1 VKVVASKVPSG
12 VVMSVHNA
20 TTPDAYV
27 DPDNF
32 REAVQALVAARHR
45 LLLAADEADWASR
58 RAGTPIRTGELRA
71 KIELLSDE
79 VRRIEAQISDAAY
92 SESLAR
98 GAGGSAAGGVVRTL
112 GGRKGGGQVG
122 FGLDESEGDGARLA
136 ERFGGHFGGP
146 GGFGRGGRVRG
157 YSPSDP
163 FRRLGGQ
170 FGFGRN
176 ASLGF
181 GAMPSSLALTSDASE
196 GKLLAQRVK
205 ELEAKSDADL
215 KALGVEE
222 LDRLALALI
231 NVKDDAR
238 MSKSELK
245 LALRLARAS
254 GAASPELHLA
264 ALAAGN
270 VKALRALADHGS
282 FARELRDQTKALS
295 DQQLKALSST
305 ELAGLAGI
313 LVRAGDDSELTGKDL
328 DQILR
333 VLVAFNS
340 RERSGDDAL
349 SVIDISIGP
358 KLLKALAFSAIK
370 VDYAN
375 GEYEETPLALELRK
389 LAGSASFT
397 TTFSSSELA
406 KLVSKG
412 DAEVAGF
419 LFGGGIAYSKP
430 MLELGFKRFVLR
442 DGELNDKQTDFL
454 LIDPPGFR
462 VLAALA
468 SNPAA
473 ASGIMFDNKSPDQ
486 AWSDYK
492 KLLDGPDR
500 LSQRRTWN
508 SNENKWSLEGGGAND
523 KETDLAA
530 ALFLSAATKG
540 YAATHTAKGE
550 GKYLYDI
557 LTKAITEQGKYKLT
571 DGGRVALASLLNQT
585 MAHPDYAIKFLMTV
599 AKATNG
605 LGSELSDEK
614 ILRLVS
620 ELSKSRTAAN
630 EIMAGFGG
638 FLGRIVISE
647 PGNDYAN
654 ALNSGLALKRMVYAV
669 NLGLQER
676 ASNNLAK
683 DKKVALLAIV
693 LVSLA
698 TGGLGVWAAAAGTT
712 LGTVGSVAAAGAGD
726 GIMTYIS
733 GIPEESFKSIQAE
746 ELVVFE
752 FQRRILLSAT
762 NGIEELKLNP
772 LVSKHLNRD
781 GTLKTPKPED
791 FRQMMQDINDAF
803 WSRDPKNE
811 QLYQYETPTLV
822 LDTALIGW
830 RSDVRL

>member
-1 VKVVASKVPSG
+1 M
-12 VVMSVHNA
+12 MSVRNA

-32 REAVQALVAARHR
+32 REAAQALVAARHR
-45 LLLAADEADWASR
+45 LLLAADQADLASR
-58 RAGTPIRTGELRA
+58 RAGTPIRTGEVRA
-71 KIELLSDE
+71 KIELLSNE

-98 GAGGSAAGGVVRTL
+98 GAEAAGGLVRTL
-112 GGRKGGGQVG
+112 AGRKGGGQVA
-122 FGLDESEGDGARLA
+122 FGLDESEGGAARLA
-136 ERFGGHFGGP
+136 KRFSGQLGGP

-157 YSPSDP
+157 SSQSDP

-170 FGFGRN
+170 FGFSRN
-176 ASLGF
+176 TSLGL
-181 GAMPSSLALTSDASE
+181 GSVPSSLALTSDASE
-196 GKLLAQRVK
+196 VTLLAERVK

-238 MSKSELK
+238 MSKGELK

-270 VKALRALADHGS
+270 VRALRALADHGS

-340 RERSGDDAL
+340 TQRSGDDAL

-375 GEYEETPLALELRK
+375 GKYEETPLAVELRK
-389 LAGSASFT
+389 LAGRASFAPA
-397 TTFSSSELA
+397 FSSSELA
-406 KLVSKG
+406 KLVEKG
-412 DAEVAGF
+412 NAEVAGF
-419 LFGGGIAYSKP
+419 LFAGGGIAYSKP

-442 DGELNDKQTDFL
+442 DGELDDKQTGFL

-486 AWSDYK
+486 AWTDYK

-500 LSQRRTWN
+500 LSQRRSWN
-508 SNENKWSLEGGGAND
+508 SSENKWKLEGDGAND

-540 YAATHTAKGE
+540 YAASHAAVGE
-550 GKYLYDI
+550 GKYLYGI
-557 LTKAITEQGKYKLT
+557 LSKAVTELGKYKLT

-585 MAHPDYAIKFLMTV
+585 MAHPDYTIRFFDTLAADAHVLE
-599 AKATNG
+599 G
-605 LGSELSDEK
+605 CSREQLLQ
-614 ILRLVS
+614 LVK
-620 ELSKSRTAAN
+620 ELSKSRAAGE
-630 EIMAGFGG
+630 EILSGVPKLLAQ
-638 FLGRIVISE
+638 IDITIKEDSE
-647 PGNDYAN
+647 YGNAFR
-654 ALNSGLALKRMVYAV
+654 AGLAFNQIVDAV
-669 NLGLQER
+669 NAGLADRSER
-676 ASNNLAK
+676 DRARAEK
-683 DKKVALLAIV
+683 FALLSIG
-693 LVSLA
+693 LVSLV
-698 TGGLGVWAAAAGTT
+698 TGGLGA
-712 LGTVGSVAAAGAGD
+712 VAAAGGSAAGAVAWAAAGD
-726 GIMTYIS
+726 VVMTYIS
-733 GIPEESFKSIQAE
+733 GLPNGSFEKVKFD
-746 ELVVFE
+746 ELVMFALQMQILSVQFPE
-752 FQRRILLSAT
+752 AVSMRRETSMSKYLKK
-762 NGIEELKLNP
+762 NELQL
-772 LVSKHLNRD
+772 
-781 GTLKTPKPED
+781 PKPEELH
-791 FRQMMQDINDAF
+791 QMMIDVNNLFSLRTAEDGQKFKYPESVAIFHAALTG
-803 WSRDPKNE
+803 WSLATKK
-811 QLYQYETPTLV
+811 
-822 LDTALIGW
+822 
-830 RSDVRL
+830 